1 MDCAA
6 VLDYPRP
13 GMHFLVGKFL
23 MLSSRLLDIN
33 DRVTRSASLV
43 TGQEDSAK
51 MSPNLVASERGSGS
65 Q

>member
-1 MDCAA
+1 
-6 VLDYPRP
+6 
-13 GMHFLVGKFL
+13 MHFLVGKFL